1 VVAVQG
7 SAPLSSGDE
16 GVKTPVRLPC
26 TRWTRGR
33 LRPKNGYTHE
43 MKRLIDRRT
52 FVKTGALATGSLVS
66 CSLSPTPVSLSGKPQ
81 GTGAPRFDHRG
92 YLGWITDLATDADS
106 HAAWPSMR
114 LNEKLLNDYRQ
125 TFGLMKQIG
134 FNEIS
139 VWGLYVSR
147 AWPVDIRRAV
157 SSDRGPLVQRLI
169 DSAHENGIRVYS
181 GLGIYSW
188 GFEEIIRA
196 NPKLTRGNPQAMCAS
211 EPQSWAWMQKVV
223 DFVFERFRIDGVS
236 MQSAD
241 QGRCRCDQCRIFT
254 DAEYH
259 ALLNVRVADYIRS
272 RWPKK
277 TVAVNSWGMKFEE
290 PASLP
295 SLVKISQKVDYLIDV
310 HDTSRKLDPGY
321 RRKVIQSLACAFG
334 TLGGPQVEPP
344 QHWRRDRWF
353 LPTLKR
359 VGTHLQALSAEGGRA
374 CEFFFHI
381 LANPGDELSFW
392 LAGKTLSD
400 PATAWQKHLEQSV
413 ESLYSVPK
421 VSTRDAL
428 IRLFLDAEEAYFKH
442 QPEGFCGTIS
452 MEPLVS
458 DRPGPPIYVKPFA
471 LAQRTEYARE
481 LRRLK
486 DEAQK
491 LLPELR
497 EKTRIHRIAR
507 CLENALADVA
517 ASGRAQQT

>member
-1 VVAVQG
+1 M
-7 SAPLSSGDE
+7 
-16 GVKTPVRLPC
+16 KTSV
-26 TRWTRGR
+26 
-33 LRPKNGYTHE
+33 Y
-43 MKRLIDRRT
+43 RRT
-52 FVKTGALATGSLVS
+52 LLKASTLAAGSLVS
-66 CSLSPTPVSLSGKPQ
+66 GCLIPTTTSLALAPQNATTPV
-81 GTGAPRFDHRG
+81 RFDHRG
-92 YLGWITDLATDADS
+92 YLGWITDLATEPDAN
-106 HAAWPSMR
+106 AVWPSMR
-114 LNEKLLNDYRQ
+114 LNERLLNDYRE
-125 TFGLMKQIG
+125 TFGLMRQIG

-147 AWPVDIRRAV
+147 AWPVDIRSAV
-157 SSDRGPLVQRLI
+157 SSARGVLVEKLI
-169 DSAHENGIRVYS
+169 TSAHEHGIRVYS
-181 GLGIYSW
+181 GLGVYSW

-196 NPKLTRGNPQAMCAS
+196 NPKLSRGNPQAMCAS
-211 EPQSWAWMQKVV
+211 EPASWAWMQKVT
-223 DFVFERFRIDGVS
+223 DFVLERFQIDGVS

-241 QGRCRCDQCRIFT
+241 QGRCRCDQCRAFT

-277 TVAVNSWGMKFEE
+277 MVAVNSWGMKFEE

-310 HDTSRKLDPGY
+310 HDTSRKLDLGY
-321 RRKVIQSLACAFG
+321 RRKVIQSLKCAFG

-344 QHWRRDRWF
+344 QHWQRDKWF

-400 PATAWQKHLEQSV
+400 PATPWQKHLEHSA
-413 ESLYSVPK
+413 ESLYSVSK
-421 VSTRDAL
+421 SSTRDAL
-428 IRLFLDAEEAYFKH
+428 IGLFLDAEEAYFKH
-442 QPEGFCGTIS
+442 RPEGFCGTIS

-458 DRPGPPIYVKPFA
+458 DSPGPPIYLKP
-471 LAQRTEYARE
+471 LTPTQRGEYAKD
-481 LRRLK
+481 LKRLK

-491 LLPELR
+491 LSPELR
-497 EKTRIHRIAR
+497 DKTRIDKIAR
-507 CLENALADVA
+507 CLENTLVDLGSLA
-517 ASGRAQQT
+517 TF